1 MSIIGEPFADY
12 VNNQIKVRQ
21 ELMGEISN
29 RGPEMLAWA
38 NVKTAWVKLA
48 SGVFLEGEEAE
59 ERLKTVGLDTNSHMG
74 TKLAQKYILF
84 SGTSTHISGS
94 TLESQRFKF
103 NEVYDPT
110 DTDFGLVP
118 MPGIESINVKDKNR
132 GSIKEATVE
141 IIANSRKQLEI
152 LDILYLRLG
161 YTVLLE
167 WGNSHYINNN
177 KEYQEIGATQIDKF
191 FGDGKKISDKSHR
204 DFLSSTE
211 ALRKKYNGNYDGFV
225 AKVVNFNWTF
235 QPDGTY
241 KITLKLISLGD
252 VVESFKLNVIS
263 TSSYPEDGKSNRNII
278 EEELNKQIILNTLT
292 SDGDRRGIT
301 HEYLVNGK
309 PTSRQIGWFY
319 GGSETLVFEDK
330 KWAPADLGIIVGRV
344 DRGRNYFLR
353 NSLEDLIEDL
363 DSLINKNRPLYQE
376 LLNENAI
383 KFEIGTAHGG
393 YFSDIEFESIS
404 EELSD
409 YFNGVDG
416 LKTSMENQMNRQSE
430 YFTGDDYYFKLK
442 IRPTTIT
449 INSQIAP
456 KNSFYA
462 NNLDEEG
469 KETESRLSLSNYY
482 LKFTSLLSLI
492 NNILRDIP
500 SAPSISQ
507 KPILGRRMPNQM
519 SFDPRVCIVRN
530 TIFYDKSNPNLYL
543 HNYKQLEF
551 FQKSYSAS
559 NGGEKIGDF
568 GNCYLNF
575 STIVDSIDSN
585 IDSQGD
591 LSPFNFLKDI
601 CEKINKAMGGVNNLE
616 PTINEKENTYE
627 IIDSSSPSPKIN
639 NPQTVFQIFG
649 YNGLPGNQSESTFVR
664 NVDLKTE
671 ISPEFASMVTIGAT
685 ASGYTKG
692 MEATAFSK
700 WNRGIHDRFNPSQP
714 LPSPTPTT
722 GSINTNQNNIEVD
735 YFKYLLEL
743 EPLEY
748 LGFSIVEPEPR
759 WQTLNPEIIDTNITV
774 ATEFFKYLRAKTYEK
789 DPENYAS
796 TSNGFIPFNLQ
807 LTMDGLSGMKIWNK
821 IEVDTRFL
829 PYNYPE
835 NLKFV
840 IKRVSHKIS
849 NGDWETS
856 LDTTVMPGSYSPNP

>member
-1 MSIIGEPFADY
+1 
-12 VNNQIKVRQ
+12 
-21 ELMGEISN
+21 MGKISD

-38 NVKTAWVKLA
+38 NAKTAWVKLA

-59 ERLKTVGLDTNSHMG
+59 KRLKAIGLNVNAHTG
-74 TKLAQKYILF
+74 TKLAQKYVLF
-84 SGTSTHISGS
+84 GGTSEGVTNSNGS
-94 TLESQRFKF
+94 FSLQQRSTFK
-103 NEVYDPT
+103 EVYDHT

-118 MPGIESINVKDKNR
+118 MPGIESISIQDKNR
-132 GSIKEATVE
+132 GSIKEATIE

-167 WGNSHYINNN
+167 WGNSHYIDNSGTY
-177 KEYQEIGATQIDKF
+177 KEMNTTQINNF
-191 FGDGKKISDKSHR
+191 FSDGKKINNNSHR
-204 DFLSSTE
+204 DFLSSIETS
-211 ALRKKYNGNYDGFV
+211 RKSSSGNYDGFV

-263 TSSYPEDGKSNRNII
+263 TSGSYPENDKSNRNVI
-278 EEELNKQIILNTLT
+278 EEELNKQIILNSLT
-292 SDGDRRGIT
+292 SPGDRGGIT
-301 HEYLVNGK
+301 HELLENGI

-319 GGSETLVFEDK
+319 GGSQNLEFIDNK
-330 KWAPADLGIIVGRV
+330 SDPAGFGIIVNRII
-344 DRGRNYFLR
+344 RGKNYFIRDGLD
-353 NSLEDLIEDL
+353 NLIEDL
-363 DSLINKNRPLYQE
+363 DGLIDKNRVLWE
-376 LLNENAI
+376 AI
-383 KFEIGTAHGG
+383 FNNSSLTFEIGVTSGG
-393 YFSDIEFESIS
+393 GLAFLGNTTIYKVS
-404 EELSD
+404 ENFGD
-409 YFNGVDG
+409 YLNNLDT
-416 LKTSMENQMNRQSE
+416 LKTNLETQRTDIATTSKNE
-430 YFTGDDYYFKLK
+430 DYYFKINIL
-442 IRPTTIT
+442 PHTLS
-449 INSQIAP
+449 INSQIAL
-456 KNSFYA
+456 KDAFYV

-469 KETESRLSLSNYY
+469 RDIDSKKLFSNYY

-492 NNILRDIP
+492 NNILTNIP

-507 KPILGRRMPNQM
+507 KQILGKRMPNQM
-519 SFDPRVCIVRN
+519 SFDPRICLVRN
-530 TIFYDKSNPNLYL
+530 TIYYDKLDNTKFL
-543 HNYKQLEF
+543 HNYKQLKAFE
-551 FQKSYSAS
+551 KVYSAS
-559 NGGEKIGDF
+559 NGGGPIGDF

-575 STIVDSIDSN
+575 STIIDSMDSN
-585 IDSQGD
+585 IDSKGD

-601 CEKINKAMGGVNNLE
+601 CDKINKVMGGINNFE

-627 IIDSSSPSPKIN
+627 IVDSSSPSPKIDKKQN
-639 NPQTVFQIFG
+639 ILQIFG

-664 NVDLKTE
+664 DVNLKTE

-685 ASGYTKG
+685 ASGYSKG

-714 LPSPTPTT
+714 LPSSTSTT
-722 GSINTNQNNIEVD
+722 GSINPNQNNIEVD
-735 YFKYLLEL
+735 YLKYLLEL

-748 LGFSIVEPEPR
+748 LGFSLGESL
-759 WQTLNPEIIDTNITV
+759 WQTPNPEIIDTNLTV

-807 LTMDGLSGMKIWNK
+807 LTMDGISGMKIWNK

-856 LDTTVMPGSYSPNP
+856 LDTTVMPGSYSV